1 MPSGLASSDT
11 RRRWLLLG
19 GWLAAWAALAGWR
32 WAREP
37 YLLDDAFISFRYARN
52 LVEGHGLVYNPG
64 ERVQGYS
71 NLLWTAFAAGFLRIG
86 IDPLTGT
93 RILGVGSYLMTTAAV
108 AWLVV
113 RQPVPQPLWRHLS
126 LAIAPLALILPAGF
140 AGFAGT
146 GMETSFVGLLGL
158 ALGWRGFL
166 APPRTGRDRAIF
178 AALTMALVATRLDC
192 APWVA
197 LAAVVMLWRP
207 FVRVPETDG
216 LRARGLATARLF
228 APSAAALA
236 LLLIGDLWY
245 YGELLPNTYYAKV
258 EGLQGLAI
266 GWRYLA
272 AYLAGSPQVFVCLGL
287 MAAGLLLAESGEIRR
302 FILYAALC
310 TGMHALYLVTVGG
323 DFMHY
328 RLMFHVYPLLVAAA
342 VAGLIAVDRKQA
354 LIGLLSSSALAVSSL
369 APSVLDTRYH
379 MESLEEMHRCC
390 AVPGIAYGRRLEQ
403 VLPADTV
410 IATTMAGGIAY
421 YSGLVTIDQLGLTD
435 REVARHGELT
445 KPVRR
450 GHTKRA
456 TSSYL
461 SSRGVNLVLHHPRVF
476 SCLQPRTK
484 GPGAHVF
491 IRIEGDVCLRTLYL
505 TPTPELSR
513 LFCSRPDAFVVR
525 GFDCPP
531 GGSRG

>member
-19 GWLAAWAALAGWR
+19 GWLAAWAALAAWR

-64 ERVQGYS
+64 ERVQGYT
-71 NLLWTAFAAGFLRIG
+71 NLLWTVFAAGFLRSG

-93 RILGVGSYLMTTAAV
+93 RILGVGSYLITTVAV

-113 RQPVPQPLWRHLS
+113 RQPVPRPLWKHLF
-126 LAIAPLALILPAGF
+126 LALAPLALIFPVGF

-146 GMETSFVGLLGL
+146 GMETAFVGLLGL

-166 APPRTGRDRAIF
+166 APPRTGRDRAVF
-178 AALTMALVATRLDC
+178 AALTVALVATRLDG

-197 LAAVVMLWRP
+197 LAAVLTFWQP
-207 FVRVPETDG
+207 FARGLETDG
-216 LRARGLATARLF
+216 LRTRGVATVVLF
-228 APSAAALA
+228 APAAAALA
-236 LLLIGDLWY
+236 LLLIGNLWY

-258 EGLQGLAI
+258 EGVQALAI
-266 GWRYLA
+266 GWRYLK

-287 MAAGLLLAESGEIRR
+287 MAAGLLLAESGGVRQ
-302 FILYAALC
+302 FILFAALC
-310 TGMHALYLVTVGG
+310 TSLHALYVVTVGG

-328 RLMFHVYPLLVAAA
+328 RMMFHVYPLLVAAA
-342 VAGLIAVDRKQA
+342 VAGLVVVDRKQA
-354 LIGLLSSSALAVSSL
+354 LIGLLASSALAISSL

-379 MESLEEMHRCC
+379 MESLEEMHECC
-390 AVPGIAYGRRLEQ
+390 AVPGIAYGRRLKQ
-403 VLPADTV
+403 VLPPDTV

-435 REVARHGELT
+435 REVARHGEVT
-445 KPVRR
+445 KPVQR

-456 TSSYL
+456 SPSYL

-476 SCLQPRTK
+476 SCLEPRTK

-491 IRIEGDVCLRTLYL
+491 IRIEGDVCLRTLYF
-505 TPTPELSR
+505 TPRPELTR
-513 LFCSRPDAFVVR
+513 LFCSQPENFVVR
-525 GFDCPP
+525 GLACPP
-531 GGSRG
+531 A